1 MLFPPLL
8 TIFCFPW
15 CFLRN
20 FDRNYLPEFHFALFS
35 HCFPTKPCGT
45 DMLRKIALWVCSVL
59 TAGYVASWKLYYWP
73 KCKLHFFTTFP
84 LQRYW
89 FLVCI
94 VSFLIFVHVVSLI
107 TFFFRGSA
115 IIIHTK
121 KSIAFLVVLL
131 QIQFKFIEAAKSS
144 SMEGMQ
150 SVFNSAALN
159 LVARFHYK
167 AEKQ

>member
-107 TFFFRGSA
+107 TLSFFLEDLLSSFTQKNQLHFWLCFFRFSL
-115 IIIHTK
+115 
-121 KSIAFLVVLL
+121 SL
-131 QIQFKFIEAAKSS
+131 
-144 SMEGMQ
+144 
-150 SVFNSAALN
+150 
-159 LVARFHYK
+159 
-167 AEKQ
+167 